1 MKNILTVVLAALAW
15 FAPQAFGAEANEL
28 TARQSIRISASPE
41 AVWGVVG
48 DFNGLPRW
56 LSFVEVSEIVL
67 GTNNEVG
74 AIRRISRRNGTKVT
88 ERLLERDPYNM
99 RLAYTYVDGAV
110 MASDYFPVL
119 TVKDGGEGTSVVEWS
134 AHCKRLNYWLDPPPA
149 GQDDKSLTDLYNGLY
164 KAGLE
169 SLKRTVEGAQQAGVP
184 CLQDGQDK

>member
-1 MKNILTVVLAALAW
+1 MKNILTAMLVALAW
-15 FAPQAFGAEANEL
+15 LVPQAFGAEANEL
-28 TARQSIRISASPE
+28 TARQSIRINATPE

-56 LSFVEVSEIVL
+56 LSFVEASDIVL
-67 GTNNEVG
+67 GTNNQVG

-99 RLAYTYVDGAV
+99 RIAYTYVDGAV
-110 MASDYFPVL
+110 ISSDYFPVL
-119 TVKDGGEGTSVVEWS
+119 TVKDGGNGTSVVEWS
-134 AHCKRLNYWLDPPPA
+134 ARFKRLSYWVDPPPP

-169 SLKRTVEGAQQAGVP
+169 SLKRVVESP
-184 CLQDGQDK
+184 K